1 MHRLQIAR
9 PSPFARGTI
18 LLSLS
23 SKVQE
28 LYTKYTDPFFMR
40 VILTCGRALL
50 HSPGLQRY
58 IKFNDAPIAYPI
70 SHLFLQ

>member
-40 VILTCGRALL
+40 VFYQREAADQ
-50 HSPGLQRY
+50 GLM
-58 IKFNDAPIAYPI
+58 I
-70 SHLFLQ
+70 SI

>member
-28 LYTKYTDPFFMR
+28 LYTKYTDPFFIR
-40 VILTCGRALL
+40 VFFDLWTGSSTFTWTTEVHQIL
-50 HSPGLQRY
+50 
-58 IKFNDAPIAYPI
+58 
-70 SHLFLQ
+70 